1 MTEFVGFV
9 TAFQTGGLTYGI
21 AGALV
26 TMWATFIPCFVDFV
40 GAPYIEWLTNQ
51 PRLRGALAAI
61 MAAVVGVIA
70 NLFLWFVI
78 NILFAKIASHQYGPV
93 SVLVPDIATINLTII
108 AMSQSAAA

>member
-1 MTEFVGFV
+1 
-9 TAFQTGGLTYGI
+9 
-21 AGALV
+21 
-26 TMWATFIPCFVDFV
+26 
-40 GAPYIEWLTNQ
+40 
-51 PRLRGALAAI
+51 

-108 AMSQSAAA
+108 AIVAICGGLTLWRHLGLFAILATSGALGLIFGG